1 MPALQYPQGY
11 PATASNFFKQIS
23 IRYWSTKSWILL
35 GGSFSPSFW
44 RLAKKKS
51 SMMSSSNF
59 IDPLAIFYHS
69 PNLLVQ
75 NPKFNPNVKSPFRQ
89 CWLDY
94 HNGNDLISP
103 WYIEKSPCTTY
114 CIFISEK
121 NENLGMCCQNRPTRL
136 LQRPRIKIGK
146 PPKVEQSLSNRK
158 GFVDIERWD
167 YSLSNQH
174 SHLKYA
180 PEV

>member
-75 NPKFNPNVKSPFRQ
+75 NPGFNPNVKSPFRQ

-114 CIFISEK
+114 CIFISGK
-121 NENLGMCCQNRPTRL
+121 KKRKLGDVLPKSPNTSSSASKDQNRQASKSWTKPL
-136 LQRPRIKIGK
+136 KSKRICGHW
-146 PPKVEQSLSNRK
+146 KVGLQSLK
-158 GFVDIERWD
+158 
-167 YSLSNQH
+167 
-174 SHLKYA
+174 
-180 PEV
+180 PT

>member
-1 MPALQYPQGY
+1 MQCLPCNTPKGIPLQPPIFSNRSLSDIEAPNLGFCWEVLSALL
-11 PATASNFFKQIS
+11 F
-23 IRYWSTKSWILL
+23 
-35 GGSFSPSFW
+35 GGW
-44 RLAKKKS
+44 QKKKS

-75 NPKFNPNVKSPFRQ
+75 NPGFNPNVKSPFRQ

-121 NENLGMCCQNRPTRL
+121 KRKLGDVLPKSPNTSSSASKDQNRQASKSWTKPL
-136 LQRPRIKIGK
+136 KSKRICGHW
-146 PPKVEQSLSNRK
+146 KVGLQSLK
-158 GFVDIERWD
+158 
-167 YSLSNQH
+167 
-174 SHLKYA
+174 
-180 PEV
+180 PT

>member
-1 MPALQYPQGY
+1 MCNACLAIPPRVSRYSLQ
-11 PATASNFFKQIS
+11 FFQTDLYQIL
-23 IRYWSTKSWILL
+23 KHQILDFVGRFFQPFFL
-35 GGSFSPSFW
+35 EVG
-44 RLAKKKS
+44 KKKS

-75 NPKFNPNVKSPFRQ
+75 NPGFNPNVKSPFRQ

-121 NENLGMCCQNRPTRL
+121 KTKTWGCVAKIAQHVFFSVQGSKSAS
-136 LQRPRIKIGK
+136 LQKLNKASQIEKD
-146 PPKVEQSLSNRK
+146 LWTLK
-158 GFVDIERWD
+158 GGTTVSQTNI
-167 YSLSNQH
+167 
-174 SHLKYA
+174 A
-180 PEV
+180 T